1 MTETRMLQP
10 HDPLPDGPAV
20 ILMRR
25 FEEDAP
31 TQVMMELIVIRADQ
45 TETNSRLLDEGG
57 EPMSWEAAEA
67 RAGEAATAAG
77 LHVVHR
83 VDRTDGTR
91 EREILAHD
99 GDRSVDG
106 EGLDDD
112 DLEEGEAGSDM
123 RDNALKSAPR
133 NF

>member
-31 TQVMMELIVIRADQ
+31 TRVMMELIVIRADQ
-45 TETNSRLLDEGG
+45 TETNSRLLDEDGA
-57 EPMSWEAAEA
+57 PLSWEAAGA
-67 RAGEAATAAG
+67 QAGEAAKAAG
-77 LHVVHR
+77 LHLLYH
-83 VDRTDGTR
+83 VDRTDGAR
-91 EREILAHD
+91 EQEILAHD

-112 DLEEGEAGSDM
+112 DLKEGEAGSDM